1 MKCAGQEMAI
11 SHHVTH
17 SPACRSIGRS
27 LALLTAGTVLVLPL
41 AIFDQVQSKRP
52 QEEAVCQAIETLRL
66 LLQSD

>member
-17 SPACRSIGRS
+17 SPACCSTGRS
-27 LALLTAGTVLVLPL
+27 RALLTAGTVLVLPL
-41 AIFDQVQSKRP
+41 AMFDQVQSKKP
-52 QEEAVCQAIETLRL
+52 LAEAARQAIETLRL

>member
-17 SPACRSIGRS
+17 SPACRNIGRN

-41 AIFDQVQSKRP
+41 AMFDQVQSKKP
-52 QEEAVCQAIETLRL
+52 LAEAARQAIETLRL
-66 LLQSD
+66 LLQSA